1 MKECDILAR
10 IVKLICLCLMVLYIC
25 GRMPIPLIVIP
36 LIGCTV
42 IHVSNEVK
50 EIKDEKKNNR
60 KRNKKVTKKK
70 S

>member
-1 MKECDILAR
+1 MAR

-25 GRMPIPLIVIP
+25 GRMPIPLLVIP

-42 IHVSNEVK
+42 IYVSNEIK
-50 EIKDEKKNNR
+50 EIKDETKSKK
-60 KRNKKVTKKK
+60 KKKVVKKSTKKAN